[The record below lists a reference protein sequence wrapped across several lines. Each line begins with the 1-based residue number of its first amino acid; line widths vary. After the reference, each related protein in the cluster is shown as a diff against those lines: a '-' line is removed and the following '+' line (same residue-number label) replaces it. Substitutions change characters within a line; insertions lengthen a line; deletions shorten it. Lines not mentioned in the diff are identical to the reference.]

1 LTDAAIAAI
10 DHTSRSDP
18 AVPAEPTLASVA
30 TTGDGPDAAAEVESV
45 ESQPVETEPDP
56 RFLLA
61 NERTFLA
68 WIRTALALIAG
79 GLALAAFLPPF
90 DVPGGGQVI
99 GLPLVVFGGVI
110 ALVSYRRLGLNERAL
125 RTGQP
130 LLHDRL
136 PAVLAVGVALSAI
149 LSLLIL
155 GLGGRPG

>member
-1 LTDAAIAAI
+1 M
-10 DHTSRSDP
+10 
-18 AVPAEPTLASVA
+18 AEP
-30 TTGDGPDAAAEVESV
+30 DP
-45 ESQPVETEPDP
+45 EPDP

-90 DVPGGGQVI
+90 DVPGGGQVL
-99 GLPLVVFGGVI
+99 GLPLVVFGGLI
-110 ALVSYRRLGLNERAL
+110 ALLSYRRLDHNERAL
-125 RTGQP
+125 RAGQP

-136 PAVLAVGVALSAI
+136 PVLLAAGVALSAV

>member
-1 LTDAAIAAI
+1 M
-10 DHTSRSDP
+10 
-18 AVPAEPTLASVA
+18 A
-30 TTGDGPDAAAEVESV
+30 TTGPDADSD
-45 ESQPVETEPDP
+45 PEPDP

-90 DVPGGGQVI
+90 DVPGGGQAL

-110 ALVSYRRLGLNERAL
+110 ALTSYRRLGHNEQAL
-125 RTGQP
+125 RAGQP

-136 PAVLAVGVALSAI
+136 PAVLAAGVVLAAV

-155 GLGGRPG
+155 ALGGRPD

>member
-1 LTDAAIAAI
+1 MASTSEPLAA
-10 DHTSRSDP
+10 DN
-18 AVPAEPTLASVA
+18 
-30 TTGDGPDAAAEVESV
+30 
-45 ESQPVETEPDP
+45 EPDP

-68 WIRTALALIAG
+68 WIRTSLALIAG

-99 GLPLVVFGGVI
+99 GLPLTIFGGVI
-110 ALVSYRRLGLNERAL
+110 AWASYRRWGHNERAL
-125 RTGQP
+125 RAGQP

-136 PAVLAVGVALSAI
+136 PAILAIGVALAAL

-155 GLGGRPG
+155 ALGGRPS